1 VNEAIL
7 ENQASVYS
15 SILIR
20 MERENFS
27 EGNNNSEIY
36 IGTVK
41 VSVEASYVSADL
53 TAVASPQY

>member
-1 VNEAIL
+1 
-7 ENQASVYS
+7 
-15 SILIR
+15 